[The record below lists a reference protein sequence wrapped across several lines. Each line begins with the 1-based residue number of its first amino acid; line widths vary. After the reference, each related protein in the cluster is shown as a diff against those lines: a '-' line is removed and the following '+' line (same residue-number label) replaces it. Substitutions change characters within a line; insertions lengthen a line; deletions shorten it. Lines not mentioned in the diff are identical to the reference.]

1 MAFLKNNLAA
11 VKIGLNA
18 FFSIV
23 AGYFLIASNLFKAN
37 PWYLVLIYTVISIV
51 ILLVLWLVFRILYR
65 KTNAAIR
72 KSPNAIKKMPGA
84 VRGKHQTKSARSKQ
98 PARKGRK

>member
-1 MAFLKNNLAA
+1 MAFLKNNLAV

-37 PWYLVLIYTVISIV
+37 PWYLVLIYTIISIV
-51 ILLVLWLVFRILYR
+51 ILLVLWLIFRILYR
-65 KTNAAIR
+65 KTNAAI
-72 KSPNAIKKMPGA
+72 KNSPNAIKKVPGA
-84 VRGKHQTKSARSKQ
+84 VRGKHQTKSARSK

>member
-1 MAFLKNNLAA
+1 MAILKNNLAA

-37 PWYLVLIYTVISIV
+37 PWYLVLIYTIISVVVI
-51 ILLVLWLVFRILYR
+51 LVLWLMYRLIFRGTKI
-65 KTNAAIR
+65 
-72 KSPNAIKKMPGA
+72 AIKKVPELITKVPGKMSN
-84 VRGKHQTKSARSKQ
+84 KHQIKSARSKQ